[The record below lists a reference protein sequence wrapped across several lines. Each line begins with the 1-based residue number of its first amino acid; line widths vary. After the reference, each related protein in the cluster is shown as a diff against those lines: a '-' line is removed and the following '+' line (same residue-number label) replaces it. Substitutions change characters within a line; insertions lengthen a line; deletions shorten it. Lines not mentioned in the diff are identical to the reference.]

1 MRRSN
6 AISSIAAALAL
17 LCLVFTAFH
26 ARAASPTDTARIL
39 AGLRPT
45 PGSPLARIAATPE
58 WQRHAAEMNA
68 AWNTFERSQLT
79 RIRVWA
85 AAKLPG
91 PYPAMFYMFGG
102 PDFVHADAFFPHAR
116 TYVQAGLE
124 PVGSVPDLSRLPP
137 QQLAASLAALR
148 QSLNNFLTYGY
159 FITKEMGAQFRFG
172 AFSGTLPVLYAF
184 LARTGKRIHRVEYVS
199 LAGSGNVVAVKG
211 KRKPTGVK
219 ITFSGSDGSQRTLYY
234 LRTNLEN
241 SGVAKSGFL
250 KFCARLGTGGSLLKS
265 ASYLMHVGG
274 FSKVRD
280 FVMRHSAVIVQDDSG
295 IPLKYLSNGKW
306 RLYPF
311 GQYIPPIDV
320 FKRHVQPD
328 MAQLFARAQRVNF
341 GIGYRS
347 HPTRTTI
354 LVATRA
360 APAPAPAP
368 APRQ

>member
-1 MRRSN
+1 MSN
-6 AISSIAAALAL
+6 RYLFVAVLAAL
-17 LCLVFTAFH
+17 LVAVSLPSV
-26 ARAASPTDTARIL
+26 RAASPNDTARIL
-39 AGLRPT
+39 AGLPPA
-45 PGSPLARIAATPE
+45 PGSPLARITASPA
-58 WQRHAAEMNA
+58 WQDHAAQMSA
-68 AWNTFERSQLT
+68 AWHAFERRHLT

-124 PVGSVPDLSRLPP
+124 PVGTVPDLSQLPP
-137 QQLAASLAALR
+137 QQLAASLSALR
-148 QSLNNFLTYGY
+148 QSLNNFLQFGY
-159 FITKEMGAQFRFG
+159 FITKEMGTQFKFG
-172 AFSGTLPVLYAF
+172 AFSGTLPVLYVF
-184 LARTGKRIHRVEYVS
+184 LARSGKRINGVEFVA
-199 LAGSGNVVAVKG
+199 LSGNGNVAAVRG
-211 KRKPTGVK
+211 KRKPAGVK
-219 ITFSGSDGSQRTLYY
+219 ISFSGSDGAPRTLYY
-234 LRTNLEN
+234 FRTNLEN

-280 FVMRHSAVIVQDDSG
+280 FVLRHSAIIVQDDSG
-295 IPLKYLSNGKW
+295 IPLRYLSDGRW

-320 FKRHVQPD
+320 FKQHVQPD
-328 MAQLFARAQRVNF
+328 MAQLFARAAQRVNF

-360 APAPAPAP
+360 TPTPP
-368 APRQ
+368 PRRQ

>member
-1 MRRSN
+1 MIVSSHRYVFAAMLV
-6 AISSIAAALAL
+6 AILAL
-17 LCLVFTAFH
+17 TGLAS
-26 ARAASPTDTARIL
+26 AGAASPNDTARVL
-39 AGLRPT
+39 AGLPPA
-45 PGSPLARIAATPE
+45 PGSPLAGIVSTPG
-58 WQRHAAEMNA
+58 WQRHAAEMRA
-68 AWNTFERSQLT
+68 AWNTFERRQLN

-85 AAKLPG
+85 SAKLPG

-102 PDFVHADAFFPHAR
+102 PDFVHADAFFPRAR

-124 PVGSVPDLSRLPP
+124 PVGAVPDLSRLPP
-137 QQLAASLAALR
+137 AQLAASLTALR
-148 QSLNNFLTYGY
+148 QSLGNFFQFGY

-184 LARTGKRIHRVEYVS
+184 LARTDKTILKVEYVALS
-199 LAGSGNVVAVKG
+199 ANGGVVAVKG
-211 KRKPTGVK
+211 KRRPSGVR
-219 ITFSGSDGSQRTLYY
+219 ITFAGSDRTRRTLYY
-234 LRTNLEN
+234 FRTNLEN

-265 ASYLMHVGG
+265 ASYLMHVGE
-274 FSKVRD
+274 FSRVRD
-280 FVMRHSAVIVQDDSG
+280 FVLTHSAVIVQDDSG
-295 IPLKYLSNGKW
+295 IPLKHLSDGRWN
-306 RLYPF
+306 LYPF

-320 FKRHVQPD
+320 FKHHVQPD

-360 APAPAPAP
+360 APRPIR
-368 APRQ
+368 RQ

>member
-1 MRRSN
+1 MKQTSYRGLF
-6 AISSIAAALAL
+6 AVILIVLIVAVGLPG
-17 LCLVFTAFH
+17 
-26 ARAASPTDTARIL
+26 ARAASPNDTARIL
-39 AGLRPT
+39 AGLP
-45 PGSPLARIAATPE
+45 PAAGSPLAGITATPA
-58 WQRHAAEMNA
+58 WRDHAAQMSA
-68 AWNTFERSQLT
+68 AWNAFERHHLT

-102 PDFVHADAFFPHAR
+102 PDFVHADAFFPYAR
-116 TYVQAGLE
+116 NYVQAGLE

-148 QSLNNFLTYGY
+148 QSLNNFLQFGY
-159 FITKEMGAQFRFG
+159 FITKEMGAQFKFG
-172 AFSGTLPVLYAF
+172 AFSGTLPVLYVF
-184 LARTGKRIHRVEYVS
+184 LARSGKRIDKVELVA
-199 LAGSGNVVAVKG
+199 LRGNGSVVAVKG

-219 ITFSGSDGSQRTLYY
+219 ISFSGSDGAPRTLYY
-234 LRTNLEN
+234 FRTNLEN
-241 SGVAKSGFL
+241 AGVAKSGLL

-280 FVMRHSAVIVQDDSG
+280 FVLRHSAIIVQDDSG
-295 IPLKYLSNGKW
+295 IPLKYLSNGQW
-306 RLYPF
+306 NLYPF

-328 MAQLFARAQRVNF
+328 MAQLFARGAQRVNF

-354 LVATRA
+354 LVATKA
-360 APAPAPAP
+360 APSVP
-368 APRQ
+368 PRRQ